1 MGVVSGTRAKTF
13 AATLACAA
21 FGLAGCAAPGEGGK
35 GVPDAGGR
43 TYGRLAIT
51 LTAAREGNVTIGTS
65 ARLLRYRGVDVDSAQ
80 VLAGTPAAERDLAAG
95 LGRCAVLD
103 DEALLDDALA
113 TAPPDAS
120 VQMLDAGELL
130 VHVAGQT
137 LKLAPRYVPDIV
149 PFVSGV
155 VYDAELA
162 ALEPVDWPA
171 ESRDGAF
178 IAAFGGQQIGRF
190 VAPAEVP
197 APPRITSASY
207 ERGGEVALSWAN
219 DDGATRG
226 GPLQVVLSSDAP
238 GGAAVRCVVEDTGRF
253 VIGATLAARVAAS
266 AAPLTLSLERTRRTP
281 FSAPGLDGAEV
292 EITSRDVVTLK

>member
-1 MGVVSGTRAKTF
+1 MAF
-13 AATLACAA
+13 AL
-21 FGLAGCAAPGEGGK
+21 GGCAAPGDGGK

-43 TYGRLAIT
+43 TFARLAIV

-80 VLAGTPAAERDLAAG
+80 VLAGTPAAGSGSGDRELAGAAG
-95 LGRCAVLD
+95 RCVVLD
-103 DEALLDDALA
+103 EEALLNDALA

-120 VQMLDAGELL
+120 IQMLDAGELL

-137 LKLAPRYVPDIV
+137 VKLAPRYVPDIV

-155 VYDAELA
+155 VYDAEIA
-162 ALEPVDWPA
+162 ALEPVDWPV

-178 IAAFGGQQIGRF
+178 IAAFGGQQVGRF

-197 APPRITSASY
+197 APPRLSATSY
-207 ERGGEVALSWAN
+207 ERGGDVALSWTT
-219 DDGATRG
+219 DDAARG
-226 GPLQVVLSSDAP
+226 GPLQVVLSSES
-238 GGAAVRCVVEDTGRF
+238 GGAPVEVRCVVEDTGRF
-253 VIGATLAARVAAS
+253 VIPAALAARVAGDG
-266 AAPLTLSLERTRRTP
+266 APLALALERTRRTP
-281 FSAPGLDGAEV
+281 FSAPGLDAAEV